1 MQNDQGNNGVFPDSE
16 TPADVEP
23 TDTGSAAAPVES
35 PAAETVPV
43 EVVSAE
49 TPSKDT
55 LPGESADERSLG
67 ASSAAMPSDET
78 SADGHALDAPV
89 AEGVSSGPLLSVQ
102 LPAVPSLRVQSYDS
116 SLTDAGMIVSADFRD
131 PASIDGSGDF
141 GDGSSDTSAAGVE
154 GDDPSERREPDQ
166 SDFARNENEAAAS
179 RYPYDS
185 YAYAGDDRAD
195 GVAGDADIDGAGGGD
210 GFVPDPSA
218 IDDAESAA
226 RDARTFQVADHGV
239 DVSPVPPAVP
249 PHAAYAAEPSAESA
263 GHADGT
269 GRRQPDGSTTATD
282 AAAVAETKSNDRF
295 TFRDFLLWCGV
306 PVLIVLLIRILLV
319 GFYEI
324 PSRSM
329 MDTVV
334 PGDRVVAS
342 KLTPKV
348 FDLKRG
354 DVVVFKDPNNWL
366 SEEQSSGFG
375 GGYLIKRLIGLPGDV
390 VECKG
395 AGQPVTI
402 NGVAINESS
411 YIRPGV
417 EPSAFPFSVT
427 VTEGHIFVMGDNRA
441 NSADSRYHQDDA
453 DRGLVPISDVVG
465 VGFVRY
471 WPLDRISLIDSH
483 HEVFDA
489 VPEGTASGE

>member
-1 MQNDQGNNGVFPDSE
+1 M
-16 TPADVEP
+16 
-23 TDTGSAAAPVES
+23 
-35 PAAETVPV
+35 
-43 EVVSAE
+43 
-49 TPSKDT
+49 
-55 LPGESADERSLG
+55 
-67 ASSAAMPSDET
+67 
-78 SADGHALDAPV
+78 
-89 AEGVSSGPLLSVQ
+89 
-102 LPAVPSLRVQSYDS
+102 
-116 SLTDAGMIVSADFRD
+116 
-131 PASIDGSGDF
+131 
-141 GDGSSDTSAAGVE
+141 
-154 GDDPSERREPDQ
+154 
-166 SDFARNENEAAAS
+166 
-179 RYPYDS
+179 
-185 YAYAGDDRAD
+185 
-195 GVAGDADIDGAGGGD
+195 DGAGGVD
-210 GFVPDPSA
+210 GFASDPSA

-263 GHADGT
+263 GHADGS
-269 GRRQPDGSTTATD
+269 GRRQPDGSVTATD
-282 AAAVAETKSNDRF
+282 AAAGAETKSNDRF

-366 SEEQSSGFG
+366 SEEQSGGFG

>member
-16 TPADVEP
+16 TPAGVKQADA
-23 TDTGSAAAPVES
+23 GSAAAPV
-35 PAAETVPV
+35 AATSAKTSSV
-43 EVVSAE
+43 EVTSAE
-49 TPSKDT
+49 TPSTDT
-55 LPGESADERSLG
+55 LPGESADGRSLG
-67 ASSAAMPSDET
+67 ASSATAPSDEM
-78 SADGHALDAPV
+78 SADGHALDTPA
-89 AEGVSSGPLLSVQ
+89 AAGPSAGSRLSVQ

-131 PASIDGSGDF
+131 PATIGDSGDS
-141 GDGSSDTSAAGVE
+141 GDGSAAIPAAGVE

-166 SDFARNENEAAAS
+166 SDFARDGNEAA

-185 YAYAGDDRAD
+185 YAYAGDDSAD
-195 GVAGDADIDGAGGGD
+195 GVAGGADIDSAGRLD
-210 GFVPDPSA
+210 GFAADSGA

-249 PHAAYAAEPSAESA
+249 LRAAYASESVESAEPD
-263 GHADGT
+263 GHSDGN
-269 GRRQPDGSTTATD
+269 GRRQPDGSANGSD
-282 AAAVAETKSNDRF
+282 AADGAETKSNDRF

-342 KLTPKV
+342 KFTPKV